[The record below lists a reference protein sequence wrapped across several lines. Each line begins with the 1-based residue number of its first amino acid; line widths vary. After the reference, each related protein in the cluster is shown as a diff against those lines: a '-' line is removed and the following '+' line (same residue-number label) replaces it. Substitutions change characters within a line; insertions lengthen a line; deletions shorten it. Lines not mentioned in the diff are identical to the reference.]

1 MDARWDYMDLIQIE
15 NGNHFLQLMFYIL
28 ISILCFFRCN
38 TTNQVKQYAKI
49 AHNIQYAVDE
59 TKIFQLTGC
68 LAKCDKYYY
77 SAQARSEL
85 RPYSKFHT
93 NAAPTFQIS
102 FLLPNGRNEIK
113 EQVKFNFIMID
124 YLYIA

>member
-28 ISILCFFRCN
+28 IFILCFRCN
-38 TTNQVKQYAKI
+38 TINQVKQYAKI

-85 RPYSKFHT
+85 KPFYNT
-93 NAAPTFQIS
+93 APDAPSFYIS
-102 FLLPNGRNEIK
+102 FLIPNGQNEVK
-113 EQVKFNFIMID
+113 EQVEMKVNLLFCLDID
-124 YLYIA
+124 